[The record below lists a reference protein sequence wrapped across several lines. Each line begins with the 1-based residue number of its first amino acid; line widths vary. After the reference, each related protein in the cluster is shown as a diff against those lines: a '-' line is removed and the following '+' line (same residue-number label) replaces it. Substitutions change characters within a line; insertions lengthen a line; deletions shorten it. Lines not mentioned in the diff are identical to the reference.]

1 MLVSAR
7 EAIPECIKNISQDHF
22 YVLAHQT
29 IYSVLVDLWNACR
42 AIDLITV
49 TQTLRDRHLLESV
62 GGAGFVTTLL
72 TFVPTAA
79 NVQYYIDIVRE
90 KRALREVQAAARECL
105 KRIQQPMLDVAGTL
119 SFAATRFA
127 AIEHYS
133 KNGSVDSVAEKKGR
147 CS

>member
-1 MLVSAR
+1 
-7 EAIPECIKNISQDHF
+7 
-22 YVLAHQT
+22 
-29 IYSVLVDLWNACR
+29 VLVELWNAAQ

-62 GGAGFVTTLL
+62 GGPAFVTTLF

-105 KRIQQPMLDVAGTL
+105 QARTSIDVRRCRNTVVCGDTVCGNRTQQQKRQ
-119 SFAATRFA
+119 R
-127 AIEHYS
+127 
-133 KNGSVDSVAEKKGR
+133 
-147 CS
+147 